1 METARER
8 RDGLAGE
15 IAGRLV
21 RRHSTAAVLF
31 HHAVAERLGLGP
43 TDHKCLDLLSER
55 GAMTGSELAAATG
68 LTTGAITGVVGR
80 LERAGYVGRG
90 PHPHDGRKQVLRPV
104 TGKMSDLQEVLGPI
118 RADLA
123 ALLEDFD
130 DHQLAAI
137 AEFLTGTTEL
147 IRRHAALLRAQTLG
161 AAGAHTAP
169 SVRDGP
175 TKPAARRRRLRGE
188 KARTRR

>member
-1 METARER
+1 MGTARER

-43 TDHKCLDLLSER
+43 TDHKCLDLLRER
-55 GAMTGSELAAATG
+55 GAMTGSELAASTG
-68 LTTGAITGVVGR
+68 LTTGAITGVVDR

-104 TGKMSDLQEVLGPI
+104 PGKMSDFQEVLGPI

-130 DHQLAAI
+130 DRQLAAI

-147 IRRHAALLRAQTLG
+147 IHRHAALLRAQSLG
-161 AAGAHTAP
+161 AAGAPAAP
-169 SVRDGP
+169 GVGDGP
-175 TKPAARRRRLRGE
+175 PKPAARRRHPRGG